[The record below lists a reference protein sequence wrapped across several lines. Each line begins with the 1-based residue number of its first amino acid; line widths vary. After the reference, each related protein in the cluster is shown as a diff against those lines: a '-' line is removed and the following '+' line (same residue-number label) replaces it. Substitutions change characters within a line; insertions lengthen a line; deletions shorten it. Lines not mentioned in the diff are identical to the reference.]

1 MKKGDISMKVSGNG
15 DIKNEV
21 LLQYQQTG
29 TAKPGTEKM
38 TGSGG
43 VQGDRI
49 SISSQ
54 TRDINLAKSVIDK
67 LPEVRDDVV
76 KDVKE
81 AINKNTYNVNHEKI
95 AGKMVM
101 DSILDIYA

>member
-1 MKKGDISMKVSGNG
+1 MKVSGSG
-15 DIKNEV
+15 DIKNEA

-29 TAKPGTEKM
+29 TQAKSGVEKTSGGT
-38 TGSGG
+38 G

-54 TRDINLAKSVIDK
+54 TRDINLAKSVIDQ

-76 KDVKE
+76 NQIKKSID
-81 AINKNTYNVNHEKI
+81 NGTYTVNPEKI
-95 AGKMVM
+95 AEKMVS
-101 DSILDIYA
+101 DSIIDLYA